1 MLRPSAPEEET
12 VSPSFRVEETTI
24 ADIHAAMRAG
34 EVTSRALVEA
44 YLRRIDAY
52 DRSGPE
58 LNSILG
64 VNERALE
71 RADELDDALSR
82 TGELT
87 EPLHGIPVLVKDCV
101 ETSEIDTTF
110 GSIAVQGYRP
120 AQDAV
125 IIRKLR
131 EAGAIILAKTTLPD
145 FATSWFSFSSVSN
158 ETKNPY
164 ALEHDPGGSSAGTAA
179 AVAANLGTVGIGT
192 DCGGSIRVPSSF
204 CNLVGIRSTPGVVP
218 RTGSSYLVIFQD
230 TIGPMTRTVA
240 DAATVFD
247 AMVGYDA
254 SDPYTAAYAIARAP
268 AGYREQLDPDAL
280 HGAHIGLVTN
290 ALGPDDNPAS
300 AGVNAVVHTAVDA
313 IAAAGASVAEVTIPN
328 LMQHIEATSQYVART
343 KHDINAFMAARP
355 QLAGRT
361 LQDIVEAREYHPDL
375 DLIDAVIEG
384 PDQPEEDPDYFR
396 RFAAREAF
404 TREVVN
410 VMASKGLDALVYP
423 DVQVPAPSMA
433 GRKEWTVLTFPTNTL
448 IASQT
453 WTPAMSVPAGFT
465 SDGLPV
471 GLEFV
476 AAPYDEP
483 TVFRLGYAFE
493 QATRHRRAPTALT
506 ANA

>member
-58 LNSILG
+58 LNAILG

-71 RADELDDALSR
+71 RADELDHALSR

-87 EPLHGIPVLVKDCV
+87 GPLHGTPVLVKDCV

-179 AVAANLGTVGIGT
+179 AVAANLGTVRIGT
-192 DCGGSIRVPSSF
+192 DCGGSTRVPSSF

-240 DAATVFD
+240 DAAVVFD
-247 AMVGYDA
+247 ILAGYDE
-254 SDPYTAAYAIARAP
+254 SDPYTAAYVIARAP
-268 AGYREQLDPDAL
+268 ASYRAVLDEGAL
-280 HGAHIGLVTN
+280 RGARLGLV
-290 ALGPDDNPAS
+290 
-300 AGVNAVVHTAVDA
+300 VNAMGSDDD
-313 IAAAGASVAEVTIPN
+313 AAAAAVNDVVRAAVEAIRGAGGEVVEVEIPN
-328 LMQHIEATSQYVART
+328 LGHHIEATSQYVART
-343 KHDINAFMAARP
+343 KHDINEFLSTRTDLTLNEIVARG
-355 QLAGRT
+355 Q
-361 LQDIVEAREYHPDL
+361 YHPDL
-375 DLIDAVIEG
+375 DLIDAVMEG
-384 PDQPEEDPDYFR
+384 PDDPEDDPDYFR
-396 RFAAREAF
+396 RINAREEFA
-404 TREVVN
+404 RETVN
-410 VMASKGLDALVYP
+410 VMARNGLTALVYP
-423 DVQVPAPSMA
+423 SVQVPPPSMA
-433 GRKEWTVLTFPTNTL
+433 GRKDWTTLTFPTNTL

-453 WTPAMSVPAGFT
+453 WSPAMTVPAGFT
-465 SDGLPV
+465 RDGLPV

-476 AAPYDEP
+476 AAPYDEA

-493 QATRHRRAPTALT
+493 QATGHRRAPEVAD
-506 ANA
+506 AG